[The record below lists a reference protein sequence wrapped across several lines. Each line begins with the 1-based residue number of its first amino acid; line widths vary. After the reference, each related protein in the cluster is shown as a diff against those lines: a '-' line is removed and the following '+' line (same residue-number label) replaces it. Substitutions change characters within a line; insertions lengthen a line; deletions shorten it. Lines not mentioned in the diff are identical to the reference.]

1 MILFKRVGDSFRH
14 IEDREWLLLVLET
27 LGVLVGILLAFEL
40 QEWASNRAAAAKHDE
55 MMDRLFEESEQD
67 VGSLREIR
75 DVLLA
80 QSKAEVDFATQI
92 SAGKCTPKVPPLVPR
107 QPPGGKRKMNG
118 RTGRMAGWRQ
128 GERPRSIARWATP
141 NGNPTFRRTLGLGHS
156 PSGWFGPQ
164 A

>member
-67 VGSLREIR
+67 VGSLRER
-75 DVLLA
+75 DA
-80 QSKAEVDFATQI
+80 D
-92 SAGKCTPKVPPLVPR
+92 GR
-107 QPPGGKRKMNG
+107 MG
-118 RTGRMAGWRQ
+118 RTNSL
-128 GERPRSIARWATP
+128 PRRLAAIRRRRNALLFGGP
-141 NGNPTFRRTLGLGHS
+141 FR
-156 PSGWFGPQ
+156 
-164 A
+164 